1 MAQHEQNT
9 DPDGTTSDRSML
21 NDAALNDSRTS
32 GRPVIHMVGNAHLD
46 PAWMWQW
53 GEGMEAFIA
62 TCRSALERMLET
74 PDFVFTCSSAA
85 QYRWVEEVEP
95 ELFEKIRSRVLE
107 GRWNIV
113 GGWWVQADCNLPSGE
128 GFVRQALLGQRYF
141 LEKFGRIARTGYS
154 PDAFG
159 HSLGLPQLLAGA
171 GMTGY
176 IYCRPDPTELH
187 LPSPLV
193 RWHAPDGSSV
203 LAYRVPFH
211 YNMYQT
217 TVPKKVADLL
227 EAYGTA
233 GVPADASL
241 ADAPL
246 GELAP
251 EWMLFYGVG
260 NHGGGPT
267 REQIAQIIAIDADP
281 TGPALRFST
290 PDAFF
295 ERAAAGGFAIPDRH
309 DDLQLNAPG
318 CYAAH
323 SEIKRLNRAS
333 EHALSVAERFSTLAS
348 LLLGAP
354 YPAEELR
361 EAWRCVCFNH
371 FHDILCGVAIEE
383 ALADAIES
391 YGFALSTAKR
401 ATRHALQRLARR
413 IDTRGPGRTLVLFNP
428 HSWHVRETVTFELW
442 HDIDKALW
450 SQPVHV
456 RVTDDDG
463 REVPCQLGPTSGKIG
478 RDRIAVTLP
487 AEIPPMGWACYRV
500 HYGEATRA
508 PLMPPI
514 GNADGILENEHL
526 RVVIDRASGGIASML
541 DKRTGREMLAGI
553 AAEAI
558 VMNDGTDTWGHGV
571 ERFDEEIGRFAGAG
585 LLLVENG
592 PTHATIRT
600 RARWRASWIEQS
612 FRLDRSGRSISV
624 GVRLFWAEHGAL
636 MKLPFPTRADGA
648 EAFYESA
655 YTVTRKPCD
664 GVERPGGSWAAVL
677 GRDADG
683 SITGLAIAN
692 NAKHAYSATSTDGI
706 ETLMVTV
713 LRSPGY
719 ATHDPHPYDEAEP
732 HAYLD
737 QGMQSF
743 TYRLLPITSAEWL
756 GDLHRV
762 AAIVNTPPAWHLE
775 SEHAPAEPELPR
787 SLGNVQLT
795 PDCAVV
801 GAMKQAED
809 GSGWI
814 ARVYETSGRACTFRL
829 APPGGMHRWNG
840 TLAAHGLATVFLR
853 NDNARLVNLIELPID
868 APPPGA

>member
-1 MAQHEQNT
+1 MSQHEQSIE
-9 DPDGTTSDRSML
+9 PDGSAP
-21 NDAALNDSRTS
+21 N

-62 TCRSALERMLET
+62 TCRSALERMRET
-74 PDFVFTCSSAA
+74 PDFIFTCGSAA
-85 QYRWVEEVEP
+85 QYRWIEEVEP
-95 ELFEKIRSRVLE
+95 ELFEAIRARVHE

-193 RWHAPDGSSV
+193 RWHGPDGSSV

-217 TVPKKVADLL
+217 TVPRKVADLL
-227 EAYGTA
+227 RAFGAAGT
-233 GVPADASL
+233 PADAPL

-246 GELAP
+246 AALAP

-267 REQIAQIIAIDADP
+267 REQIAQIIAINEDP
-281 TGPALRFST
+281 AGPTLRFST

-295 ERAAAGGFAIPDRH
+295 ERASAGDFEIPDRH

-318 CYAAH
+318 CYSAH

-333 EHALSVAERFSTLAS
+333 EHALSVAERFSALAS
-348 LLLGAP
+348 LLLGTP

-391 YGFALSTAKR
+391 YGYALSTAKR
-401 ATRHALQRLARR
+401 ATRHALQRLARG
-413 IDTRGPGRTLVLFNP
+413 IDTRGPGLTLVLFNP
-428 HSWHVRETVTFELW
+428 HSWRARETVTFELW
-442 HDIDKALW
+442 HDIDKTLW
-450 SQPVHV
+450 AQPVHV

-463 REVPCQLGPTSGKIG
+463 REIPCQLGPTSGKIG
-478 RDRIAVTLP
+478 RDRIAVTI
-487 AEIPPMGWACYRV
+487 AADVPPMGWTCYRV
-500 HYGEATRA
+500 HYGEASRA

-514 GNADGILENEHL
+514 GSADGILENEHL
-526 RVVIDRASGGIASML
+526 QVTIDRASGGIASML

-553 AAEAI
+553 AGEAI
-558 VMNDGTDTWGHGV
+558 VMNDPTDTWGHGV
-571 ERFDEEIGRFAGAG
+571 ERFNEEIGRFAEADM
-585 LLLVENG
+585 LLVENG

-600 RARWRASWIEQS
+600 RSRWRASWIEQS
-612 FRLDRSGRSISV
+612 FRLDRDGRSITAS
-624 GVRLFWAEHGAL
+624 VRLFWAEQGAL
-636 MKLPFPTRADGA
+636 MKLAFPARADGA
-648 EAFYESA
+648 EALYESA

-664 GVERPGGSWAAVL
+664 DVERPGGSWAAVV
-677 GRDADG
+677 GRAVDG
-683 SITGLAIAN
+683 GSVSGLAIAN
-692 NAKHAYSATSTDGI
+692 NAKHAYSARSTNEI
-706 ETLMVTV
+706 ATLMVTA

-743 TYRLLPITSAEWL
+743 TYRLLPITSADWL
-756 GDLHRV
+756 GDLHR
-762 AAIVNTPPAWHLE
+762 AAALVNAPPAWHLE
-775 SEHAPAEPELPR
+775 SGHAPAEPELPR
-787 SLGNVQLT
+787 TLGNVGLS
-795 PDCAVV
+795 PDSVV
-801 GAMKQAED
+801 VAALKQAED

-814 ARVYETSGRACTFRL
+814 LRLYETSGHACTPTL
-829 APPGGMHRWNG
+829 TPPGDMRRWNG
-840 TLAAHGLATVFLR
+840 TLDAHGLATIFLR
-853 NDNARLVNLIELPID
+853 NDSSRMVNLIELPID
-868 APPPGA
+868 VEAPDSRARNR